1 MIMERR
7 VKFIVAEP
15 SYLIRKGITSIINR
29 IEHASVIKEVD
40 DLEEINSII
49 LKYTPDFLVLNLN
62 LYSHLNDFRNSSI
75 KLDLGTR
82 GIAINTGFSD
92 ELLDDVSF
100 REVINLGDTKAEIF
114 EKITNLILETDK
126 GKIVPG
132 IINELS
138 EREKTILMHVAKG
151 LTNKEIADKLFLS
164 THTVITHRKN
174 ITTKLG
180 IKTISGL
187 TVYAILNNII
197 SLE

>member
-62 LYSHLNDFRNSSI
+62 LYSHLNDFRNSNI
-75 KLDLGTR
+75 KLDLRTK
-82 GIAINTGFSD
+82 GIAINTGNSD
-92 ELLDDVSF
+92 ELLHDVNF

-138 EREKTILMHVAKG
+138 EREKTILMYVAKG

>member
-1 MIMERR
+1 MERR

-40 DLEEINSII
+40 NLEEINSVI

-62 LYSHLNDFRNSSI
+62 LFSHLNTFRNSNI
-75 KLDLGTR
+75 KLDLTTK
-82 GIAINTGFSD
+82 GIAIITGNSHELSD
-92 ELLDDVSF
+92 EIKF
-100 REVINLGDTKAEIF
+100 RELINLGDTKEVIF
-114 EKITNLILETDK
+114 EKFNNLILET
-126 GKIVPG
+126 GKWKFVPD

-138 EREKTILMHVAKG
+138 EREKTILSYVAKG